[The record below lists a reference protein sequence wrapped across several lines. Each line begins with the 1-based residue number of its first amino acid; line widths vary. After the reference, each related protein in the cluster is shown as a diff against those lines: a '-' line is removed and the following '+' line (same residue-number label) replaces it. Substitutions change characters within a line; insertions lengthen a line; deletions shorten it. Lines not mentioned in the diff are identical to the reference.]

1 MLVVSCRLLA
11 WRRLISSWMLTSD
24 SEVTCF
30 SSSIFASSS
39 AMGCSKSRKATA
51 MYGIPGTVQAGA
63 RGYGSGALP
72 SIREGSADTTRRSA
86 IDDLHAATSDES
98 LELLQQL

>member
-11 WRRLISSWMLTSD
+11 CRRLISSWMLTSE

-51 MYGIPGTVQAGA
+51 MYGLPASKQAGA
-63 RGYGSGALP
+63 RGYGRGAQGANGREHEAKDPGTGAKDSRTEAENHASG
-72 SIREGSADTTRRSA
+72 D
-86 IDDLHAATSDES
+86 
-98 LELLQQL
+98 